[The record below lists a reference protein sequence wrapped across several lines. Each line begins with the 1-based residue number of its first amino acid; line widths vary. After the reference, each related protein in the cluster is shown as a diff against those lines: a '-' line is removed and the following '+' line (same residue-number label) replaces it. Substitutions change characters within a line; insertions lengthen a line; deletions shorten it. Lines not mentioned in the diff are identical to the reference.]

1 MGAINWKG
9 CTMPR
14 LARKL
19 LNGEFFHITVKGIKG
34 EYIFQENKDKNEYLK
49 LLKEKSNINILAY
62 CIMDNYAHILIKTE
76 NVDEMSKYMK
86 KVNTSY
92 ALYYNKIN
100 MREGYVFKN
109 RFFSQQIEDRKHLLS
124 CIVYIHKNPLK
135 ADIVRKMENYKF
147 SSYNDYFGI
156 NNRKLISS
164 ENILKL
170 FDNQDIKDSLK
181 KFNEYHLKDSLIEYE
196 FDEKINY
203 TEMIKAYKQIYSN
216 KEIEKQL
223 VYKFKL
229 PIKKVAKLFNT
240 SSYFIKKDIE
250 N

>member
-1 MGAINWKG
+1 
-9 CTMPR
+9 MPR

-19 LNGEFFHITVKGIKG
+19 LNGKIFHITVKGIKG
-34 EYIFQENKDKNEYLK
+34 EYIFQDDKDKNEYLK
-49 LLKEKSNINILAY
+49 LLKEKRKIDILAY
-62 CIMDNYAHILIKTE
+62 CIMDNHAHILIKTE

-92 ALYYNKIN
+92 ALYYNKKN

-109 RFFSQQIEDRKHLLS
+109 RFFSQQIEDRKHLFS
-124 CIVYIHKNPLK
+124 CIVYIHKNPVK
-135 ADIVRKMENYKF
+135 ANIVRNMENYKF

-156 NNRKLISS
+156 NHRNLINN
-164 ENILKL
+164 ENIYKL
-170 FDNQDIKDSLK
+170 FNNQDINDNLK
-181 KFNEYHLKDSLIEYE
+181 KFKEYHLKDSLLEYE
-196 FDEKINY
+196 FDEEINY
-203 TEMIKAYKQIYSN
+203 TEMIKAYQQIYSN

-229 PIKKVAKLFNT
+229 PIKKVAQLFNT
-240 SSYFIKKDIE
+240 SFYFIKKDIE

>member
-1 MGAINWKG
+1 
-9 CTMPR
+9 MPR

-19 LNGEFFHITVKGIKG
+19 LRGEFFHITVKGING
-34 EYIFQENKDKNEYLK
+34 DYIFQENIDKNEYLK
-49 LLKEKSNINILAY
+49 LLKEKSNIAILAY
-62 CIMDNYAHILIKTE
+62 CIMGNHAHILIKTE

-92 ALYYNKIN
+92 ALYYNKKN

-109 RFFSQQIEDRKHLLS
+109 RFFSQQIEDKKHLFS
-124 CIVYIHKNPLK
+124 CIVYIHKNPVK
-135 ADIVRKMENYKF
+135 ANIVRNMESYKF

-156 NNRKLISS
+156 NHRNLINN
-164 ENILKL
+164 ENIFKL
-170 FDNQDIKDSLK
+170 FNNQDFNDNLK
-181 KFNEYHLKDSLIEYE
+181 KFKEYHLKDSLLEYE
-196 FDEKINY
+196 FDEEINY
-203 TEMIKAYKQIYSN
+203 TEMIKAYQQIYSN

-229 PIKKVAKLFNT
+229 PIKKVAKLMNT
-240 SSYFIKKDIE
+240 SFYFIKKDIE

>member
-1 MGAINWKG
+1 
-9 CTMPR
+9 MPR

-19 LNGEFFHITVKGIKG
+19 LRGEFFHITVKGING
-34 EYIFQENKDKNEYLK
+34 DYIFQENIDKNEYLK
-49 LLKEKSNINILAY
+49 LLKEKSNIDILAY
-62 CIMDNYAHILIKTE
+62 CIMDNHAHILIKTE

-92 ALYYNKIN
+92 ALYYNKKN

-109 RFFSQQIEDRKHLLS
+109 RFFSQQIEDKKHLFS
-124 CIVYIHKNPLK
+124 CIVYIHKNPVK
-135 ADIVRKMENYKF
+135 ANIVRNMESYKF

-156 NNRKLISS
+156 NHRNLINN
-164 ENILKL
+164 ENIFKL
-170 FDNQDIKDSLK
+170 FNNQDFNDNLK
-181 KFNEYHLKDSLIEYE
+181 KFKEYHLKDSLIEYE
-196 FDEKINY
+196 FDEEINY
-203 TEMIKAYKQIYSN
+203 TEMIKAYQQIYSN

-229 PIKKVAKLFNT
+229 PIKKVAKLMNT
-240 SSYFIKKDIE
+240 SFYFIKKDIE

>member
-1 MGAINWKG
+1 
-9 CTMPR
+9 MPR

-19 LNGEFFHITVKGIKG
+19 LRGEFFHITVKGING
-34 EYIFQENKDKNEYLK
+34 DYIFQENIDKNEYLK
-49 LLKEKSNINILAY
+49 LLKEKSNIDILAY
-62 CIMDNYAHILIKTE
+62 CIMDNHAHILIKTE

-92 ALYYNKIN
+92 ALYYNKKN

-109 RFFSQQIEDRKHLLS
+109 RFFSQQIEDKKHLFS
-124 CIVYIHKNPLK
+124 CIVYIHKNPVK
-135 ADIVRKMENYKF
+135 ANIVRNMESYKF

-156 NNRKLISS
+156 NHRNLINN
-164 ENILKL
+164 ENIFKL
-170 FDNQDIKDSLK
+170 FNNQDFNDNLK
-181 KFNEYHLKDSLIEYE
+181 KFKEYHLKDSLLEYE
-196 FDEKINY
+196 FDEEINY
-203 TEMIKAYKQIYSN
+203 TEMIKAYQQIYSN

-229 PIKKVAKLFNT
+229 PIKKVAKLMNT
-240 SSYFIKKDIE
+240 SFYFIKKDIE

>member
-1 MGAINWKG
+1 
-9 CTMPR
+9 MPR

-19 LNGEFFHITVKGIKG
+19 LNGEFFHITVKGING
-34 EYIFQENKDKNEYLK
+34 EYIFQDDKNKNEYLK
-49 LLKEKSNINILAY
+49 LLKEKINIDILAY
-62 CIMDNYAHILIKTE
+62 CIMDNHAHILIKTE

-92 ALYYNKIN
+92 ALYYNKKN

-109 RFFSQQIEDRKHLLS
+109 RFFSQQIEDRKHLFS
-124 CIVYIHKNPLK
+124 CIVYIHKNPVK
-135 ADIVRKMENYKF
+135 ANIVRNMENYKF

-156 NNRKLISS
+156 NHRNLINN
-164 ENILKL
+164 ENIFKL
-170 FDNQDIKDSLK
+170 FNNKDINDNLK
-181 KFNEYHLKDSLIEYE
+181 KFKEYHLKDSLIEYE
-196 FDEKINY
+196 FDEEINY
-203 TEMIKAYKQIYSN
+203 KEMIKAYQQIYSN

-229 PIKKVAKLFNT
+229 PIKKIAKLMNT
-240 SSYFIKKDIE
+240 SFYFIKKDIE

>member
-1 MGAINWKG
+1 
-9 CTMPR
+9 MPR

-19 LNGEFFHITVKGIKG
+19 LRGEFFHITVKGING
-34 EYIFQENKDKNEYLK
+34 DYIFQENIDKNEYLK
-49 LLKEKSNINILAY
+49 LLKEKSNIAILAY
-62 CIMDNYAHILIKTE
+62 CIMGNHAHILIKTE

-92 ALYYNKIN
+92 ALYYNKKN

-109 RFFSQQIEDRKHLLS
+109 RFFSQQIEDKKHLFS
-124 CIVYIHKNPLK
+124 CIVYIHKNPVK
-135 ADIVRKMENYKF
+135 ANIVRNMESYKF

-156 NNRKLISS
+156 NHRNLINN
-164 ENILKL
+164 ENIFKL
-170 FDNQDIKDSLK
+170 FNNQDFNDNLK
-181 KFNEYHLKDSLIEYE
+181 KFKEYHLKDSLLEYE
-196 FDEKINY
+196 FDEEINY
-203 TEMIKAYKQIYSN
+203 TEMIKAYQQIYSN

-229 PIKKVAKLFNT
+229 PIKKVAKLMN
-240 SSYFIKKDIE
+240 SSFYFIKKDIE

>member
-1 MGAINWKG
+1 
-9 CTMPR
+9 MPR

-19 LNGEFFHITVKGIKG
+19 LRGKFFHITVKGING
-34 EYIFQENKDKNEYLK
+34 DYIFQENIDKNEYLK
-49 LLKEKSNINILAY
+49 LLKEKSNIDILAY
-62 CIMDNYAHILIKTE
+62 CIMDNHAHILIKTE

-92 ALYYNKIN
+92 ALYYNKKN

-109 RFFSQQIEDRKHLLS
+109 RFFSQQIEDKKHLFS
-124 CIVYIHKNPLK
+124 CIVYIHKNPVK
-135 ADIVRKMENYKF
+135 ANIVRNMESYKF

-156 NNRKLISS
+156 NHRNLINN
-164 ENILKL
+164 ENIFKL
-170 FDNQDIKDSLK
+170 FNNQDFNDNLK
-181 KFNEYHLKDSLIEYE
+181 KFKEYHLKDTLLEYE
-196 FDEKINY
+196 FDEEINY
-203 TEMIKAYKQIYSN
+203 TEMIKAYQQIYSN

-229 PIKKVAKLFNT
+229 PIKKVAKLMNT
-240 SSYFIKKDIE
+240 SFYFIKKDIE

>member
-1 MGAINWKG
+1 
-9 CTMPR
+9 MPR

-19 LNGEFFHITVKGIKG
+19 LRGEFFHITVKGING
-34 EYIFQENKDKNEYLK
+34 DYIFQENIDKIEYLK
-49 LLKEKSNINILAY
+49 LLKENSNIAILAY
-62 CIMDNYAHILIKTE
+62 CIMGNHAHILIKTE

-92 ALYYNKIN
+92 ALYYNKKN

-109 RFFSQQIEDRKHLLS
+109 RFFSQQIEDKKHLFS
-124 CIVYIHKNPLK
+124 CIVYIHKNPVK
-135 ADIVRKMENYKF
+135 ANIVRNMESYKF

-156 NNRKLISS
+156 NHRNLINN
-164 ENILKL
+164 ENIFKL
-170 FDNQDIKDSLK
+170 FNNQDFNDNLK
-181 KFNEYHLKDSLIEYE
+181 KFKEYHLKDSLLEYE
-196 FDEKINY
+196 FDEEINY
-203 TEMIKAYKQIYSN
+203 TEMIKAYQQIYSN

-229 PIKKVAKLFNT
+229 PIKKVAKLMNT
-240 SSYFIKKDIE
+240 SFYFIKKDIE

>member
-1 MGAINWKG
+1 
-9 CTMPR
+9 MPR

-19 LNGEFFHITVKGIKG
+19 LNGEIFHITVKGINS
-34 EYIFQENKDKNEYLK
+34 EYIFQENIDKNKYLK
-49 LLKEKSNINILAY
+49 LLKEKINIDILAY
-62 CIMDNYAHILIKTE
+62 CIMDNHAHILIKTE

-92 ALYYNKIN
+92 ALYYNKKS

-109 RFFSQQIEDRKHLLS
+109 RFFSQQIEDRNHLFS
-124 CIVYIHKNPLK
+124 CIVYIHKNPVK
-135 ADIVRKMENYKF
+135 ANIVRNIENYKF

-156 NNRKLISS
+156 NHRNLINN
-164 ENILKL
+164 ENIYKL
-170 FDNQDIKDSLK
+170 FNNQDINDNLK
-181 KFNEYHLKDSLIEYE
+181 KFKEYHLKDSLIEYE
-196 FDEKINY
+196 FDEEINY
-203 TEMIKAYKQIYSN
+203 KEMIKAYQQIYSN

-223 VYKFKL
+223 IYKFKL

>member
-1 MGAINWKG
+1 
-9 CTMPR
+9 MPR

-19 LNGEFFHITVKGIKG
+19 LNGEFFHITVKGING
-34 EYIFQENKDKNEYLK
+34 EYIFQENIDKNEYLK
-49 LLKEKSNINILAY
+49 LLKEKINIDILAY
-62 CIMDNYAHILIKTE
+62 CIMDNHAHILIKTE
-76 NVDEMSKYMK
+76 NVNEMSKYMK

-92 ALYYNKIN
+92 ALYYNKKN
-100 MREGYVFKN
+100 MREGYVFKS
-109 RFFSQQIEDRKHLLS
+109 RFFSQQIEDRKHLFS
-124 CIVYIHKNPLK
+124 CIVYIHKNPVK
-135 ADIVRKMENYKF
+135 ANIVRNMENYKF

-156 NNRKLISS
+156 NHRNLINN
-164 ENILKL
+164 ENIFKL
-170 FDNQDIKDSLK
+170 FNNQDIIDNLK
-181 KFNEYHLKDSLIEYE
+181 KFKEYHLKDSLLEYE
-196 FDEKINY
+196 FDEEINY
-203 TEMIKAYKQIYSN
+203 TEMIEAYQQIYSN

>member
-1 MGAINWKG
+1 
-9 CTMPR
+9 MPR

-19 LNGEFFHITVKGIKG
+19 LRGEFFHITVKGING
-34 EYIFQENKDKNEYLK
+34 DYIFQENIDKNEYLK
-49 LLKEKSNINILAY
+49 LLKEKSNIAILAY
-62 CIMDNYAHILIKTE
+62 CIMGNHAHILIKTE

-92 ALYYNKIN
+92 ALYYNKKN

-109 RFFSQQIEDRKHLLS
+109 RFFSQQIEDKKHLFS
-124 CIVYIHKNPLK
+124 CIVYIHKNPVK
-135 ADIVRKMENYKF
+135 ANIVRNMESYKF

-156 NNRKLISS
+156 NHRNLINN
-164 ENILKL
+164 ENIFKL
-170 FDNQDIKDSLK
+170 FNNQDFNDNLK
-181 KFNEYHLKDSLIEYE
+181 KFKEYHLKDSLIEYE
-196 FDEKINY
+196 FDEEINY
-203 TEMIKAYKQIYSN
+203 TEMIKAYQQIYSN

-229 PIKKVAKLFNT
+229 PIKKVAKLMNT
-240 SSYFIKKDIE
+240 SFYFIKKDIE

>member
-1 MGAINWKG
+1 
-9 CTMPR
+9 MPR

-19 LNGEFFHITVKGIKG
+19 LNGEFFHITVKGING
-34 EYIFQENKDKNEYLK
+34 DYIFQENIDKNEYLK
-49 LLKEKSNINILAY
+49 LLKEKSNIAILAY
-62 CIMDNYAHILIKTE
+62 CIMGNHAHILIKTE

-92 ALYYNKIN
+92 ALYYNKKN

-109 RFFSQQIEDRKHLLS
+109 RFFSQQIEDKKHLFS
-124 CIVYIHKNPLK
+124 CIVYIHKNPVK
-135 ADIVRKMENYKF
+135 ANIVRNMESYKF

-156 NNRKLISS
+156 NHRNLINN
-164 ENILKL
+164 ENIFKL
-170 FDNQDIKDSLK
+170 FNNQDFNDNLK
-181 KFNEYHLKDSLIEYE
+181 KFKEYHLKDSLLEYE
-196 FDEKINY
+196 FDEEINY
-203 TEMIKAYKQIYSN
+203 TEMIKAYQQIYSN

-229 PIKKVAKLFNT
+229 PIKKVAKLMNT
-240 SSYFIKKDIE
+240 SFYFIKKDIE

>member
-1 MGAINWKG
+1 
-9 CTMPR
+9 MPR

-19 LNGEFFHITVKGIKG
+19 LNGKFFHITVKGING
-34 EYIFQENKDKNEYLK
+34 DYIFQENIDKNEYLK
-49 LLKEKSNINILAY
+49 LLKEKSNIDILAY
-62 CIMDNYAHILIKTE
+62 CIMDNHAHILIKTE

-92 ALYYNKIN
+92 ALYYNKKN

-109 RFFSQQIEDRKHLLS
+109 RFFSQQIEDKKHLFS
-124 CIVYIHKNPLK
+124 CIVYIHKNPVK
-135 ADIVRKMENYKF
+135 ANIVRNMESYKF

-156 NNRKLISS
+156 NHRNLINN
-164 ENILKL
+164 ENIFKL
-170 FDNQDIKDSLK
+170 FNNQDFNDNLK
-181 KFNEYHLKDSLIEYE
+181 KFKEYHLKDSLLEYE
-196 FDEKINY
+196 FDEEINY
-203 TEMIKAYKQIYSN
+203 TEMIKAYQQIYSN

-229 PIKKVAKLFNT
+229 PIKKVAKLMNT
-240 SSYFIKKDIE
+240 SFYFIKKDIE